1 MINIRLAVPLFISLL
16 LKDIHMSVSFFCK
29 GRQRLMALMTIAIHH
44 FYVLPVILCLAVY
57 LAGWLVV
64 W

>member
-29 GRQRLMALMTIAIHH
+29 EKQRLMALMTIAIHH
-44 FYVLPVILCLAVY
+44 FYVLPY
-57 LAGWLVV
+57 LAMSMC
-64 W
+64 